1 MSQFSSYWI
10 ALGVLGAL
18 LTTTSPDAMAQS
30 ALQAKNISR
39 PALVI
44 TDDPIPLHVRNT
56 LYTQPTRVQDI
67 SPESLVGD
75 AYYQPTQTM
84 VTRKINDLTGELSLL
99 QGNVKK
105 LSSNLNQLQSE
116 NENLAAEYYASLA
129 TVNTQLQS
137 GTTPGNPRL
146 VQRLGTAESNLD
158 RFGENVG
165 ALNSLALSTADA
177 ASKSS
182 FLMEQARNAF
192 NISGAVEE
200 DHKQLAILEDSVA
213 NTALVIE
220 RVLNGVNDDI
230 LRTTAYLNS
239 ERHNL
244 RTLSLAVSNGDL
256 YGRSLANIDYSAY
269 QTGPSVGSGVV
280 SAQPA
285 SYTPEVNAPVAP
297 QALAEPTKLA
307 KIRFDRPN
315 VDFEEPVYAAV
326 NQALQRYPNANF
338 DVVAVHPSEGNAARV
353 AIETT
358 KARRNGQK
366 VLRTLSQMGLDMAR
380 VNLTYRPSPEAVT
393 SEVHLFIR

>member
-1 MSQFSSYWI
+1 MFKSYSFRSLPVI
-10 ALGVLGAL
+10 TLGVFGIL
-18 LTTTSPDAMAQS
+18 LTTTSSDAIAQIR
-30 ALQAKNISR
+30 NVSR
-39 PALVI
+39 PALII
-44 TDDPIPLHVRNT
+44 TDQPIPASVRNNI
-56 LYTQPTRVQDI
+56 YTSPNQTQNVTPQDLI
-67 SPESLVGD
+67 GD

-84 VTRKINDLTGELSLL
+84 VTRKISDLTGELNLL
-99 QGNVKK
+99 QNNVQR

-116 NENLAAEYYASLA
+116 NENLAAEYYASVA

-146 VQRLGTAESNLD
+146 VQRLSTAENNLE

-165 ALNSLALSTADA
+165 ALNSLALSVADA
-177 ASKSS
+177 ASKSA
-182 FLMEQARNAF
+182 FLMEQARSAF

-220 RVLNGVNDDI
+220 RVLNSVNDDI
-230 LRTTAYLNS
+230 LRTGAYLNS
-239 ERHNL
+239 ERSNL

-269 QTGPSVGSGVV
+269 QGGAT
-280 SAQPA
+280 AQPA
-285 SYTPEVNAPVAP
+285 YAAAAATPAPAAP
-297 QALAEPTKLA
+297 QGLAGPTQLA

-326 NQALQRYPNANF
+326 NQALQRYPNAMF

-358 KARRNGQK
+358 KSRRNAQK
-366 VLRTLSQMGLDMAR
+366 VLRTLSQMGLDMSRA
-380 VNLTYRPSPEAVT
+380 NLTYKPSPEAVS

>member
-18 LTTTSPDAMAQS
+18 LTTTGSDALAQS
-30 ALQAKNISR
+30 TLQAQNISR

-44 TDDPIPLHVRNT
+44 TDEPIPLHVRNT

-67 SPESLVGD
+67 SPESLIGD

-84 VTRKINDLTGELSLL
+84 VTRKIDELTGELGLL
-99 QGNVKK
+99 QGNVQK

-116 NENLAAEYYASLA
+116 NENLAAEYYASVA

-146 VQRLGTAESNLD
+146 VQRLGTAENNLE
-158 RFGENVG
+158 RFGGNVG
-165 ALNSLALSTADA
+165 ALNSLARSTADA
-177 ASKSS
+177 ASKSG

-200 DHKQLAILEDSVA
+200 DHTQLAILEDSVA

-220 RVLNGVNDDI
+220 RVLNSVNDDI

-269 QTGPSVGSGVV
+269 QTGPSVGGGVV

-285 SYTPEVNAPVAP
+285 SYTPAAAP
-297 QALAEPTKLA
+297 QGLAEPTKLA

-366 VLRTLSQMGLDMAR
+366 VLRALSQMGLDMGR
-380 VNLTYRPSPEAVT
+380 VNLIYRPSQEAVT